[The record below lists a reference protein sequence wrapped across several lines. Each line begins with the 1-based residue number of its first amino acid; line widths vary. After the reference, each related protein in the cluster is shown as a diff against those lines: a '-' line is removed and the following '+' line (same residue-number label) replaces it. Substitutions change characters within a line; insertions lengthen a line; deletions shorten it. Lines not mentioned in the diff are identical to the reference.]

1 MLQQTIT
8 PFGVRM
14 DESLKEALK
23 RRAKSNGRSLNQE
36 VIQILREKLKDE
48 GMVVDTQK

>member
-1 MLQQTIT
+1 MKSEPIA

-23 RRAKSNGRSLNQE
+23 QRAKSNGRSLNSE
-36 VIQILREKLKDE
+36 VIQILKEKLKDE
-48 GMVVDTQK
+48 AKVA